1 MRTST
6 CKEPCNL
13 QAHAAHA
20 KEIDTRCARSLSL
33 NVYMYIQERQAFY
46 SSGILLTETMPFMS
60 KKSQTPPLLL
70 QPHPCRLL
78 KFRRVLWCAFSRVK
92 LLHRCFV
99 SLNPGSSHCNVIY
112 AYIRNF
118 LKINGQK
125 DNVGI
130 NCRERNVFLPDDAG
144 LLRA

>member
-33 NVYMYIQERQAFY
+33 NVNKYIQERQAFC
-46 SSGILLTETMPFMS
+46 SSGILLTETMPLMS
-60 KKSQTPPLLL
+60 MKSQNPPLLL

-78 KFRRVLWCAFSRVK
+78 EFRRVLWCAFSRGVK

-99 SLNPGSSHCNVIY
+99 SLNPVSSHYLNVIY
-112 AYIRNF
+112 AHIRNF
-118 LKINGQK
+118 LKKNGQN
-125 DNVGI
+125 DNVG
-130 NCRERNVFLPDDAG
+130 G
-144 LLRA
+144 